1 MGADEL
7 YQTTMNPENRQLV
20 QLTTEDMEKTLELY
34 GQLMGKQASLRR
46 EFILKNKLSDAED
59 LFEDEEYEGE

>member
-7 YQTTMNPENRQLV
+7 YQTTMNPENRQLI

-34 GQLMGKQASLRR
+34 EQLMGKQASLRR